1 MTTVTTSN
9 FKPTVSIIVPNYNHA
24 PFLQERLQSV
34 IGQTHSY
41 HQLII
46 LDDASS
52 DASTSVIRECLSG
65 VEHVL
70 VVNETNS
77 GSTFLQWDRALAM
90 ASGELIWIAESDD
103 VADPTLLEK
112 LVKPF
117 EDEAVAMAYCQSL
130 AIDSQSEVTANL
142 IGWTDAISRHL
153 WRHDF
158 VMDGSYFAINFMSIK
173 NVIPN
178 ASAVVFRRSLYVSP
192 PSLRPDFKLGG
203 DLLLWVSM
211 MHGRKIAYIA
221 EPLNRYRFHA
231 TTVRRLQSSVYLSEC
246 TAITR
251 WILDHTQAWSSRGD
265 LCVLKQH
272 LLDLWLSIGLEP
284 ASPLS
289 WQKQQQTY
297 SFLFRLY
304 GPWLIL
310 RLLQRLPISAWRL
323 SLPLRLWWTLG
334 WRSVASKIRG
344 WLPA

>member
-1 MTTVTTSN
+1 MLFRSLL
-9 FKPTVSIIVPNYNHA
+9 KHHP
-24 PFLQERLQSV
+24 
-34 IGQTHSY
+34 
-41 HQLII
+41 HQ
-46 LDDASS
+46 ACFNQ
-52 DASTSVIRECLSG
+52 A
-65 VEHVL
+65 
-70 VVNETNS
+70 NS

-90 ASGELIWIAESDD
+90 ARGKLIWIAESDD

-117 EDEAVAMAYCQSL
+117 ADEAVAMAYCQSL

-158 VMDGSYFAINFMSIK
+158 VIDGSYFAINFMSIK

-211 MHGRKIAYIA
+211 MHERKIAYIA

-231 TTVRRLQSSVYLSEC
+231 NTVRRLQSSVYLREC

-251 WILDHTQAWSSRGD
+251 WILDHTQAWSSRDD

-272 LLDLWLSIGLEP
+272 LLALWLSIGLEP

-289 WQKQQQTY
+289 WRKQQQTY
-297 SFLFRLY
+297 SFLFRQI
-304 GPWLIL
+304 G
-310 RLLQRLPISAWRL
+310 RAH
-323 SLPLRLWWTLG
+323 
-334 WRSVASKIRG
+334 V
-344 WLPA
+344 